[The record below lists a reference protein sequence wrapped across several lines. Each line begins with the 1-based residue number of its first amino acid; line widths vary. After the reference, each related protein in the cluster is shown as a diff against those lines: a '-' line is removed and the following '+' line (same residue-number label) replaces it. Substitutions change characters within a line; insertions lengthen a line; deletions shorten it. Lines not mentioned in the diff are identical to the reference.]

1 LFGGVH
7 WSQGVPENITFL
19 HSFPIC
25 LKLCSFCGSEIG
37 IAKSQLKVS
46 FLFKS
51 ELLKDHLDQ
60 HQYWDQHIFL
70 GFCDAQ
76 LKSSFITIYL
86 IVRIMLPT
94 ILIF

>member
-1 LFGGVH
+1 MKISIRAAQNKQRGRMRPAGRQFDMPV
-7 WSQGVPENITFL
+7 
-19 HSFPIC
+19 
-25 LKLCSFCGSEIG
+25 
-37 IAKSQLKVS
+37 
-46 FLFKS
+46 
-51 ELLKDHLDQ
+51 LKDHLDQ